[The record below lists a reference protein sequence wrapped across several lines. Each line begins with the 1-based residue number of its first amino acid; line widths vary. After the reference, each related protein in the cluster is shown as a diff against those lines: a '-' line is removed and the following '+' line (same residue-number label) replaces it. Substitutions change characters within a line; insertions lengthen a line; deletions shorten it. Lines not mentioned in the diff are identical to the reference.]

1 MGTRSAESW
10 FQLSLKSS
18 LYNELDTG
26 ETAAIKAVKL
36 LLSELIADGI
46 DASQANRAMVSLNR
60 EIAPGNTDE
69 IDLHDWE
76 SVNVGLGFGKDLLGQ
91 AAVFEQVVL
100 IAIRNA
106 SGGGLLEVLS
116 SVPAAAVE
124 WCPHLTQS
132 AGNALKTGGIL
143 CLYQPAADALDV
155 EDGVSH
161 RLRVSAV
168 DDFVYWDIFV
178 LGRHDD
184 EESSSSS

>member
-10 FQLSLKSS
+10 FRLSLKSTV
-18 LYNELDTG
+18 YNELDAG
-26 ETAAIKAVKL
+26 GIAEFQAVKL
-36 LLSELIADGI
+36 LLNELLADGI
-46 DASQANRAMVSLNR
+46 DVNQANRAMVSLNR

-69 IDLHDWE
+69 VDLYDWE
-76 SVNVGLGFGKDLLGQ
+76 NVDIGLGLGKDALGQ
-91 AAVFEQVVL
+91 DAVFEEVVL
-100 IAIRNA
+100 IVIRNA

-116 SVPAAAVE
+116 SVPSGDIE
-124 WCPHLTQS
+124 WCPHLTQ
-132 AGNALKTGGIL
+132 ADGNALKTGGIL

-155 EDGVSH
+155 EDSVSH